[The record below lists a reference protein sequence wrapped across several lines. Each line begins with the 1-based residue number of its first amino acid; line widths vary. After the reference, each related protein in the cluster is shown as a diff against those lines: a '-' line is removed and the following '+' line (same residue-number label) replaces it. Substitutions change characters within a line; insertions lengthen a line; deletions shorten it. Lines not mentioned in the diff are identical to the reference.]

1 MLQPV
6 HKAVPTT
13 PGERLLSRL
22 ADEAFFSLWSY
33 PSVHRRGG
41 SAKQPVIKEVADL
54 LVYFEN
60 QLLLVSEKDKHFS
73 PTIDTAVS
81 WSRWARD
88 SVAESANQLLSAHRH
103 ITKLAEPL
111 FLDRRAEYPFP
122 FAIDR
127 ATVRVHL
134 IALCRN
140 VKAEKATR
148 TPGLAAARG
157 DGLSFE
163 ADAGAGVAD
172 RAFVVGDIDPAKHF
186 VHVLDEESFD
196 LVVNELGT
204 LSDLL
209 RYLDCRERAIRHG
222 GLTRFDAERDVLA
235 SYLSEIDDLGNGDIR
250 LVAPSAAGAAPTLQG
265 EPWASFISTSA
276 YERWHFFQE
285 AAKPWAEIAT
295 RFSKAIVEADV
306 GEEAAEGTIATHEEA
321 LRLWASEN
329 LFSRAYLALQLYEK
343 YNLVPRDCRSSR
355 MTPSPGRANR
365 IYVFVFLP
373 WLSAHESYVEYRHER
388 FALLQIYA
396 QGVMALRP
404 EFKEIVLLG
413 AEPKGSERN
422 SETILGAIV
431 EAPPTPEQIEKTR
444 WRLRKLNI
452 LSTFLVPAA
461 ELEPQP
467 EPTGR
472 AARRVRPND
481 PCSCGSGFKFKK
493 CCGG

>member
-6 HKAVPTT
+6 HKAQPTT

-22 ADEAFFSLWSY
+22 AEDAFFSLWSY
-33 PSVHRRGG
+33 PSVHRHGG

-73 PTIDTAVS
+73 STADTAVS

-88 SVAESANQLLSAHRH
+88 SVGESANQLLSAHRH

-111 FLDRRAEYPFP
+111 FLDRRAEHPFP

-127 ATVRVHL
+127 STVRVHL

-140 VKAEKATR
+140 VKEAKAARAPSPTD
-148 TPGLAAARG
+148 GRG
-157 DGLSFE
+157 DGLAFE

-186 VHVLDEESFD
+186 VHVFDEESFD
-196 LVVNELGT
+196 LVVRELGT
-204 LSDLL
+204 LGDLL

-222 GLTRFDAERDVLA
+222 GLTRFDAESDVLA
-235 SYLSEIDDLGNGDIR
+235 SYLAVIDDLGNGDIR
-250 LVAPSAAGAAPTLQG
+250 LSAPAAAGAASTLQG
-265 EPWASFISTSA
+265 EPWASFIRSSA
-276 YERWHFFQE
+276 YERWRFFQE

-295 RFSKAIVEADV
+295 RFSKAIMEADV
-306 GEEAAEGTIATHEEA
+306 GEEAADGTIATHEQA

-329 LFSRAYLALQLYEK
+329 LYSRAFLALHLYEK
-343 YNLVPRDCRSSR
+343 YKQVPSNCRSSR

-373 WLSAHESYVEYRHER
+373 WLSAQESYVEYRHER

-396 QGVMALRP
+396 HGVMALRP

-422 SETILGAIV
+422 SETILGALV
-431 EAPPTPEQIEKTR
+431 EAPPTPQQIEKTR
-444 WRLRKLNI
+444 WRLRQLNI
-452 LSTFLVPAA
+452 LSTFLVPTGD
-461 ELEPQP
+461 LEPAL

-481 PCSCGSGFKFKK
+481 PCSCGSGLKFKK
-493 CCGG
+493 CCRG